1 MIECTLVAHKL
12 AFIENVLCYILI
24 FSVMNFVFNNEVLAG
39 FLKGLS
45 GTKPTNSNK
54 EVGE

>member
-1 MIECTLVAHKL
+1 MIECTLVSQKL

-24 FSVMNFVFNNEVLAG
+24 FAAMNFVFNNEVLAG

-45 GTKPTNSNK
+45 GTKNSNK
-54 EVGE
+54 GGE

>member
-1 MIECTLVAHKL
+1 MIECTLVAHKF